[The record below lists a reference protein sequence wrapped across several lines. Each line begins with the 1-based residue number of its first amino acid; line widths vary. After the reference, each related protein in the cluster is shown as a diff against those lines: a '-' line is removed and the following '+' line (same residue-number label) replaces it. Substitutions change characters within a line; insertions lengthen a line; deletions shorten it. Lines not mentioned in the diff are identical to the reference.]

1 MGLSLYASAKL
12 LQVVE
17 LCNTLLE
24 FLTLPLTPPFYGR
37 GWGRLLFGVKVSF
50 QYIQEVLL
58 VDDPV
63 EGGDESVFGVSPVQ
77 ELRADCLAAGLEEN
91 VLAIGVADLPKSLYS
106 LFCHHAQRL
115 DVAFVVLDQLIPPR
129 HEFLFYH
136 L

>member
-1 MGLSLYASAKL
+1 MTLFSPPYGRRLGSFEQPSIWLRPHKGEQIPHLRRRSLGVGLSLYATAKL

-77 ELRADCLAAGLEEN
+77 E
-91 VLAIGVADLPKSLYS
+91 
-106 LFCHHAQRL
+106 
-115 DVAFVVLDQLIPPR
+115 
-129 HEFLFYH
+129 
-136 L
+136 